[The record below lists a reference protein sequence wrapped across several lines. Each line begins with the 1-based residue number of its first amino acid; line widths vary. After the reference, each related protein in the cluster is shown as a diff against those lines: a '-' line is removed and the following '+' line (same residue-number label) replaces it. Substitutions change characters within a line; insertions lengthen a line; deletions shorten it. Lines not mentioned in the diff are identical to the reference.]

1 MVLDK
6 LKEIYFLHVD
16 LNGFYHLP
24 FKAIFEIEKLYPA
37 AYKVVVDYRNWFV
50 GEIHKLLL
58 TLKTTASLQ
67 DAYMFLCMIDGAMF
81 RLFEKNNIDESA
93 LVRLFLFNLC
103 QSR

>member
-6 LKEIYFLHVD
+6 LKEIYFLHAD

-24 FKAIFEIEKLYPA
+24 FKAIFEIEKLYPV

-58 TLKTTASLQ
+58 TLKSTSSLQ
-67 DAYMFLCMIDGAMF
+67 DAYMFLFMVDGAMVQ
-81 RLFEKNNIDESA
+81 LLGENGVDESA
-93 LVRLFLFNLC
+93 RLLDYFFLNFV
-103 QSR
+103 